1 MSSDTGYWPQLA
13 ETRDTARSRGDLGVT
28 CDQTNNIDTDAGTLT
43 PLNITAVL
51 STRYILQAS
60 MKVLTMVIFFALQAT
75 VLF

>member
-51 STRYILQAS
+51 RFTLQAS